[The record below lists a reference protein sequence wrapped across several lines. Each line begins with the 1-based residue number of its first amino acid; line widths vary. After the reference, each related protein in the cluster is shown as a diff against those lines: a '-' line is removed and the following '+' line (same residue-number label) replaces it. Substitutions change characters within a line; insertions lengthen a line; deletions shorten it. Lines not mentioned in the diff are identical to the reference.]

1 MREIPAD
8 IQEQIEKIRQKC
20 SQIKPCVVIHSL
32 AYNHGPYIRE
42 ALEGFVNQ
50 RTDFSI
56 VAVVHDDASTDNTAV
71 ILREYAERYP
81 DIILPIFESENQYS
95 NPEGW
100 LGEVMKLAME
110 ASGALYIA
118 MCECDDYWTDPL
130 KLQKQVDFLEANPE
144 YGASYSKINSYLQ
157 YKRKFIGLFGEKFE
171 SFESLLLKGNVI
183 PTLSVVFRKKL
194 WVKYNED
201 IKPNKRKW
209 LMGDYPIW
217 LYFAYYTN
225 WHFLNE
231 VTGCYRILQESAAHS
246 TDSKKLIDF
255 TRSYYEIRLFY
266 AEKYGLENYRYILY
280 SQYLWNLLCVYA
292 ETHDRYA
299 LKYLRNEYNQL
310 VIPVSLRKYL
320 IKSVIKLPI
329 LHYCLFFYKKIK

>member
-1 MREIPAD
+1 M
-8 IQEQIEKIRQKC
+8 
-20 SQIKPCVVIHSL
+20 
-32 AYNHGPYIRE
+32 
-42 ALEGFVNQ
+42 
-50 RTDFSI
+50 
-56 VAVVHDDASTDNTAV
+56 
-71 ILREYAERYP
+71 
-81 DIILPIFESENQYS
+81 PIFESENQYS

-130 KLQKQVDFLEANPE
+130 KLQKQGDFLEANPE